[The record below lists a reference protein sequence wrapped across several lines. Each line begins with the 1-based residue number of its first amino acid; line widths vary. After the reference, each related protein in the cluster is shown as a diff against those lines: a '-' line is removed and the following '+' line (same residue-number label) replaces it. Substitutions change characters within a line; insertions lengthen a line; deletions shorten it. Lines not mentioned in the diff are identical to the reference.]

1 MFGLTLN
8 EELTLAIAAYAA
20 VVSTFVLGWDAYK
33 WLNQGPKVR
42 IYAQTGMK
50 VVGGP
55 IPDSKTYVT
64 VTATNYGDRATTI
77 TNLGF
82 LYYKTWWRAYVPF
95 IRKAERA
102 FIIATPSQAQVIP
115 YRFEPGAQWL
125 GMADQDAGIDKMIE
139 GGYLFAVLYCS
150 TVGRGVRFRLN
161 RTEHTSMQEANY
173 GGAP

>member
-55 IPDSKTYVT
+55 IPDPKTYVT

-82 LYYKTWWRAYVPF
+82 LYYKSWWRAYMPF
-95 IRKAERA
+95 VRKSERA
-102 FIIATPSQAQVIP
+102 FIITTPSQAQVIP
-115 YRFEPGAQWL
+115 YRFEPGAQWM
-125 GMADQDAGIDKMIE
+125 GMADQDASIDEMIQE
-139 GGYLFAVLYCS
+139 GRLFAVLYCS
-150 TVGRGVRFRLN
+150 TVGEGIRYRLT
-161 RTEHTSMQEANY
+161 RKEHTSTQEAN
-173 GGAP
+173 GQS

>member
-95 IRKAERA
+95 FRKAESA
-102 FIIATPSQAQVIP
+102 FVITTPSQAQVIP

-125 GMADQDAGIDKMIE
+125 GMADQDADIDKMIE

-150 TVGRGVRFRLN
+150 TIGRGIRFRLN
-161 RTEHTSMQEANY
+161 RKDHMSMEEANDEA
-173 GGAP
+173 AP